1 MPAFFVRCLFIFS
14 YLLEAESSN
23 RLRNF
28 FMAQSTNATPKK
40 KRADIWKPI
49 FIDTLRNSACVWAAC
64 QVARIER
71 STAYRARDKDE
82 KFRKAWNDAL
92 EDACDQL
99 EYALRRRALAED
111 TTAAIFLLKAHRPEK
126 FRETVRQEVTGAN
139 GGAIEI
145 KNAAS
150 DFDSRMAALIARIT
164 AQPVSSDPDAER

>member
-1 MPAFFVRCLFIFS
+1 
-14 YLLEAESSN
+14 
-23 RLRNF
+23 
-28 FMAQSTNATPKK
+28 MAQSTNATPKK

-49 FIDTLRNSACVWAAC
+49 FIDTLRTSACVWAAC

-126 FRETVRQEVTGAN
+126 FRETVRQELTGAN
-139 GGAIEI
+139 GGAIQIADARESLAR
-145 KNAAS
+145 KLAELQARRTEEVSGES
-150 DFDSRMAALIARIT
+150 DES
-164 AQPVSSDPDAER
+164 